1 MTVSRPNTLHRLAFA
16 VTAVSMMFSVD
27 GTIAH
32 ATADSPPA
40 VVISL
45 PAPTGDLPVGVT
57 EIRFEDSDRPDPWRA
72 DQRRELMVR
81 IWYPAADSASAPTT
95 PWITGGALQ
104 AQTSDLTDL
113 GIDPDRWEFGPG
125 HSQLDAPART
135 AGGPFPILLFSPGMD
150 DPAGLSTAQAED
162 LASHGYIV
170 AAINHTHEAFAVQFP
185 DGRTERTVIPLD
197 SPPEVLSDVLLPVR
211 VADTRFVLNRLTDI
225 ATGTATAETVDLA
238 PSLDPTRVGM
248 FGHSLGGSTTAQ
260 AMHDDP
266 RIRAGAN
273 LDGPLLGPVVA
284 DGLNRPLLMLGND
297 NPRWL
302 NRENWDPFWPNNSGA
317 KIPLRLSGTEHMSF
331 NDVGLILPQL
341 TTAGLLPATTTESI
355 IGNAN
360 PSRSLD
366 LQRTYLRTYF
376 DLAFGRTD
384 GNLPETI
391 THLAQPGVYLHP

>member
-1 MTVSRPNTLHRLAFA
+1 MTVTRPNTRHCLAFA
-16 VTAVSMMFSVD
+16 LAAVSMMLSVD
-27 GTIAH
+27 GAIAH
-32 ATADSPPA
+32 ATPDSPPA

-57 EIRFEDSDRPDPWRA
+57 EIRLEDTERQDPWHT

-81 IWYPAADSASAPTT
+81 VWYPAADSAPASTT
-95 PWITGGALQ
+95 AWITGGALQ

-113 GIDPDRWEFGPG
+113 GIDRDSWVFGPA
-125 HSQLDAPART
+125 HSRADAPART

-150 DPAGLSTAQAED
+150 DPAGLNTAQAED

-185 DGRTERTVIPLD
+185 DGRTERTAVPLD

-225 ATGTATAETVDLA
+225 ATGTATTETVDLA
-238 PSLDPTRVGM
+238 RSLDPTRVGM

-266 RIRAGAN
+266 RIRAGVN
-273 LDGPLLGPVVA
+273 LDGPLLGSVIA
-284 DGLNRPLLMLGND
+284 DGLDRPLLMLGND

-302 NRENWDPFWPNNSGA
+302 NRENWEPFWPSNSGV

-355 IGNAN
+355 VGNAD
-360 PSRSLD
+360 PGRSID
-366 LQRTYLRTYF
+366 LQRTYLRAYF
-376 DLAFGRTD
+376 DLTFARTD
-384 GNLPETI
+384 GDLAETI
-391 THLAQPGVYLHP
+391 RHLAQPGVYLHP